1 MIELT
6 FIEFTLREFKN
17 GYSGN
22 NGISKILEVSTGDLI
37 GTFEWTFSNKFVL
50 SVTLHCCDS
59 FNLFYISIYD
69 NLLNVSIHSIPSI
82 IYVKVGGNNLENSP
96 ILVYKRLLSI

>member
-1 MIELT
+1 LIELT

-37 GTFEWTFSNKFVL
+37 GTFE
-50 SVTLHCCDS
+50 
-59 FNLFYISIYD
+59 
-69 NLLNVSIHSIPSI
+69 
-82 IYVKVGGNNLENSP
+82 
-96 ILVYKRLLSI
+96 